1 MDKVLFYVDPVSE
14 PCRSVQMFLDATNIP
29 YEAKIIN
36 LLTAEHRTDEY
47 KAINPTQTVPAIAH
61 GDLKLFESLH
71 YLWLSKLKKLHF
83 FGLPVSV
90 AILIYLTDKF
100 STPDHWYPSDLKKRA
115 KINEYLQWHHM
126 NTRWKGGLLVMLKFV
141 FLPMFLKVEVSEE
154 EQNAAITA
162 LKETL
167 DVFEKCFL
175 KDNKFIAGDEISIA
189 DLMAIGELIAPDG
202 IGIYAGKNRPKVE
215 AWHNR
220 VKEALGSHYD
230 VAHKTLYELGST
242 LKSGLSKSIDY

>member
-61 GDLKLFESLH
+61 GDLKLFE
-71 YLWLSKLKKLHF
+71 
-83 FGLPVSV
+83 SV